1 MDDGIFMIL
10 FSLLALILLGGGY
23 YACVVLN
30 RIGATWKR
38 TISCADR
45 PPHRHPPSAPR

>member
-10 FSLLALILLGGGY
+10 FSLLAIILLGGGY

-30 RIGATWKR
+30 KERRDVEKNDQLR
-38 TISCADR
+38 
-45 PPHRHPPSAPR
+45 